1 MIVATTAA
9 MDNWKICAPG
19 AFIRLMRQ
27 SVSVKHREQRYHR
40 QEDED
45 FGADLV

>member
-1 MIVATTAA
+1 MRA
-9 MDNWKICAPG
+9 G

-40 QEDED
+40 QEDEE
-45 FGADLV
+45 FGADLVKFPTGHGVIP